1 MNSGSPLDRS
11 TIFLS
16 GFASKR
22 LILNVTGSYLWEQ
35 LSEPRTADDLAR
47 AVCGRFSGIELAN
60 ALDDVKEILEQMMS
74 QELVIRSEAFTQPQR
89 ERLL

>member
-1 MNSGSPLDRS
+1 MPLDNELILFDPPS
-11 TIFLS
+11 
-16 GFASKR
+16 SKF